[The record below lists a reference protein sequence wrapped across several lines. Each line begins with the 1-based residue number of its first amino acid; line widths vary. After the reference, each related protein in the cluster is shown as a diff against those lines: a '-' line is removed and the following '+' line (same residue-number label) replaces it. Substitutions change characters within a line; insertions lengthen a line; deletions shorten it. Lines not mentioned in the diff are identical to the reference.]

1 MAITWGSTVKNSGGN
16 SLRVGIDMTQSPSSV
31 SAGTSSVKVTAKIY
45 VRTGGAVNYS
55 GAKLSLSGSWSGSYS
70 ISVSHGSGGG
80 TTLVKTVT
88 RTVSPSY
95 TGTTS
100 SSLSASV
107 SGLYN
112 FGAARHSR
120 SVTTGKRPISKP
132 SAPSSVKADRYNDN
146 RFDISWKN
154 NSSTSAP
161 YTNIYVDRSTN
172 GGSYSNIAK
181 LSGGSTS
188 YRDTTTAGNQRYRYR
203 IAARNSAGGSGHTYS
218 TYVVTT
224 PARPPAPSV
233 KVSGSSI
240 IVSTG
245 TNLPRHTNQIEI
257 YDYRDGSSSGV
268 KVATLSASTGS
279 NTNWTYTD
287 PDARV
292 THAFTVRAR
301 AGASGD
307 TTGFRWSAQSPQSDT
322 VSLATDPG
330 TIPSVRT
337 ASQPR
342 ALTLTFS
349 WDQPNLGNAALIRY
363 EVQVWNGSSWG
374 DVISTG
380 TTRNYSLPKAYPG
393 VGYKIRVR
401 VMTAVSTSSWRESP
415 LVTNGFCSCHL

>member
-1 MAITWGSTVKNSGGN
+1 MAITWGSTVRNSGGN
-16 SLRVGIDMTQSPSSV
+16 TLQVGIDMTQSPGSV
-31 SAGTSSVKVTAKIY
+31 SAGTSSVTVTAKVY
-45 VRTGGAVNYS
+45 VRTAGAVNYN

-70 ISVSHGSGGG
+70 FNVSHGSSGGRS
-80 TTLVKTVT
+80 LVRTVT

-112 FGAARHSR
+112 FGTAKHSR
-120 SVTTGKRPISKP
+120 SVSTGRRPISKP
-132 SAPSSVKADRYNDN
+132 SAPSSGRAERYDDN

-188 YRDTTTAGNQRYRYR
+188 YRDTTTNGNNRYRYR
-203 IAARNSAGGSGHTYS
+203 ISAHNSAGASGYTYS

-257 YDYRDGSSSGV
+257 YDYRGGSSSGV

-292 THAFTVRAR
+292 THSFTVRAR
-301 AGASGD
+301 AGASD
-307 TTGFRWSAQSPQSDT
+307 ETTGFRWSVQSPQSDT

>member
-1 MAITWGSTVKNSGGN
+1 MAITWGSTVRNSGGN
-16 SLRVGIDMTQSPSSV
+16 TLQVGIDMSQSPSSV
-31 SAGTSSVKVTAKIY
+31 SAGTSKVTVTAKVY
-45 VRTGGAVNYS
+45 VRTAGAVNYN
-55 GAKLSLSGSWSGSYS
+55 GAKLSLSGSWSGTYS
-70 ISVSHGSGGG
+70 FNVSHGSSGGQS
-80 TTLVKTVT
+80 LVRTVT

-100 SSLSASV
+100 SSLTASV

-112 FGAARHSR
+112 FGTAKHSR
-120 SVTTGKRPISKP
+120 SVTTGKRPVSKP
-132 SAPSSVKADRYNDN
+132 SSPSSGRADRYNDN
-146 RFDISWKN
+146 RFDISWEN

-161 YTNIYVDRSTN
+161 YTNVYVDRSTN

-181 LSGGSTS
+181 LSGSATS
-188 YRDTTTAGNQRYRYR
+188 YRDTTTRGNNRYRYR
-203 IAARNSAGGSGHTYS
+203 ISARNSAGHSGHTYS

-224 PARPPAPSV
+224 PYRPPAPSV
-233 KVSGSSI
+233 RVSGSSI
-240 IVSTG
+240 VVSTG

-279 NTNWTYTD
+279 NTNWTYTN
-287 PDARV
+287 PDAGV

-307 TTGFRWSAQSPQSDT
+307 TTGFRWSVQSPQSDT

-330 TIPSVRT
+330 AIPAVRP
-337 ASQPR
+337 ASRPK

-349 WDQPNLGNAALIRY
+349 WNQPNLGNAALIRY

-374 DVISTG
+374 SVISTG
-380 TTRNYSLPKAYPG
+380 TSRNYSITKAYPG
-393 VGYKIRVR
+393 VGYKIRAR
-401 VMTAVSTSSWRESP
+401 VMTAVSTSRWRESP